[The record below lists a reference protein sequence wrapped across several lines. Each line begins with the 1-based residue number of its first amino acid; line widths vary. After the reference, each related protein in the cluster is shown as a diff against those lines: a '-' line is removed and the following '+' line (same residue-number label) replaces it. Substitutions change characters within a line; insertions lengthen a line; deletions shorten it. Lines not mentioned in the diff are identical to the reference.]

1 MLGCGL
7 TTAGIFLP
15 SFGTN
20 AKRNANKMETRVDVN
35 GSGNPITGGTVEESM
50 AGLEEGFFRMTL
62 RTSLNISCLV
72 GYSLL
77 F

>member
-1 MLGCGL
+1 VKAVLGRGL

-20 AKRNANKMETRVDVN
+20 AKRNANKMETRVDTN

-50 AGLEEGFFRMTL
+50 ASLEEGFFRTTL
-62 RTSLNISCLV
+62 RTSLNM
-72 GYSLL
+72 
-77 F
+77 